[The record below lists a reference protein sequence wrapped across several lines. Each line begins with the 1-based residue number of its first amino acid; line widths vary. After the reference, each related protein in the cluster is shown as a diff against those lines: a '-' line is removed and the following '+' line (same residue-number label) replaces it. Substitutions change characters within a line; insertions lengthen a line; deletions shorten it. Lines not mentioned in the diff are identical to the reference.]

1 MMVRELGVI
10 TEGFKRLRGSW
21 TDTGRKTQLKHT
33 FQRKNETPKAS
44 HTNRLVLKQPSS
56 NVVIVMMHFIR
67 NFTDFFIFNS
77 LEICKY
83 LLLG

>member
-44 HTNRLVLKQPSS
+44 HTIRLVSNPPSS
-56 NVVIVMMHFIR
+56 TVYDTTLSIYV
-67 NFTDFFIFNS
+67 
-77 LEICKY
+77 
-83 LLLG
+83 

>member
-44 HTNRLVLKQPSS
+44 HTNRLVSKQPSS
-56 NVVIVMMHFIR
+56 TVYDTTLSIYV
-67 NFTDFFIFNS
+67 
-77 LEICKY
+77 
-83 LLLG
+83 

>member
-33 FQRKNETPKAS
+33 FQRKNETLKAS
-44 HTNRLVLKQPSS
+44 HTNRLVSKPPSRT
-56 NVVIVMMHFIR
+56 V
-67 NFTDFFIFNS
+67 
-77 LEICKY
+77 
-83 LLLG
+83 

>member
-44 HTNRLVLKQPSS
+44 HTNRLVSKPPCSTVYDTTLSIY
-56 NVVIVMMHFIR
+56 V
-67 NFTDFFIFNS
+67 
-77 LEICKY
+77 
-83 LLLG
+83 

>member
-44 HTNRLVLKQPSS
+44 HTNSLVSKPPSS
-56 NVVIVMMHFIR
+56 TVYDTTLSIYV
-67 NFTDFFIFNS
+67 
-77 LEICKY
+77 
-83 LLLG
+83 

>member
-44 HTNRLVLKQPSS
+44 HTNRLVSKPPCST
-56 NVVIVMMHFIR
+56 VVDTVNLDICVKAFIYR
-67 NFTDFFIFNS
+67 SIHRFI
-77 LEICKY
+77 Y
-83 LLLG
+83 M

>member
-33 FQRKNETPKAS
+33 FQRTNETLKAS
-44 HTNRLVLKQPSS
+44 HTNRLVSKPPSS
-56 NVVIVMMHFIR
+56 TVYDTTLSIYV
-67 NFTDFFIFNS
+67 
-77 LEICKY
+77 
-83 LLLG
+83 